1 MHDDGKLLEV
11 VVLGKRAGVGAV
23 ADLSGGGLLVVAGGA
38 GELARVYACALST
51 CSYLLCLIF

>member
-51 CSYLLCLIF
+51 S